1 MKTKAIEFG
10 EYLRLRRKEK
20 GFTIRQLEM
29 KSGVS
34 NAYLSHLENGKR
46 GIPSTEIIKKIS
58 GALDIPYT
66 EMLQKAGHLDEANLL
81 QHAPSFPDIKEQL
94 SVPPG
99 HISVPI
105 LGYISAGKPVLA
117 EEHIEN
123 YMDIPSSAF
132 NIEEGKHF
140 LLRVKGDSMINARIH
155 DGDMVMVRMQ
165 CDVES
170 GEIAVINI
178 DGENATLKRVRKTDT
193 GQTWLFPENE
203 KYEPILISNSEAR
216 IIGKVVKIFIDP

>member
-170 GEIAVINI
+170 GEIAVVNI

>member
-203 KYEPILISNSEAR
+203 KYEPILISNSDAR

>member
-1 MKTKAIEFG
+1 MKTKEMEFG
-10 EYLRLRRKEK
+10 EYLRRRRKEK

-46 GIPSTEIIKKIS
+46 GLPSTEIIKKIS
-58 GALDIPYT
+58 KALDISYT

-81 QHAPSFPDIKEQL
+81 QNEPSFPDIKDQL
-94 SVPPG
+94 STNHS
-99 HISVPI
+99 HITVPI

-123 YMDIPSSAF
+123 YMDIPTSAF
-132 NIEEGKHF
+132 DIEEGKHF

-155 DGDMVMVRMQ
+155 EGDMVMVRMQ

-170 GEIAVINI
+170 GEIAVVNI

-193 GQTWLFPENE
+193 GQTWLFPEND